1 LKSILFDIFLVAVL
15 VMING
20 LFVALEYAIIKVRK
34 SEIETDSNEKD
45 SLRKRYLRNVKDNL
59 DKYISAAQVGITLVN
74 VLLGWIGEDSFGR
87 LFGSLF
93 SLIGLGNVIPGSV
106 SSIVGILLITFI
118 TVAFGE
124 LAPKM
129 IAIQY
134 PLQISMWLSFPLK
147 IIYTIFKPMIIVLN
161 ISANG
166 FIRLI
171 GLKPITKEDIH
182 HSEREIRYLISEGRK
197 TGVIDSTEHQLIEK
211 IFDFN
216 DKLARDIMVSRNNIV
231 AINIDDTRD
240 AIIQKV
246 IDEGYSRVPVFKDSI
261 DNIIGIIY
269 SKDLISAAEF
279 RDLIVL
285 TDILRPVY
293 FVPETKQIGEILKD
307 FQKKRIHLGIV
318 VNEHGNVEGLITL
331 EDIIEEIV
339 GEIEDEYDID
349 TRNVQKDKL
358 GIFLVNPII
367 SIEEFNQKFKSD
379 IPIDN
384 DDYHTLSGFL
394 QKVTGH
400 VPEIYERVDY
410 KEFVFTIMKKSGNR
424 LLQVKVQ
431 RMINK

>member
-1 LKSILFDIFLVAVL
+1 MKSILFDIFLVAVL

-20 LFVALEYAIIKVRK
+20 LFVALEYAIIKLRK

-45 SLRKRYLRNVKDNL
+45 SIRKRYLRNVKDNI

-87 LFGSLF
+87 IFGSF
-93 SLIGLGNVIPGSV
+93 FNLIGLGSVIPGSI
-106 SSIVGILLITFI
+106 SSVLGILLITFV

-161 ISANG
+161 YSANG
-166 FIRLI
+166 FIKLI
-171 GLKPITKEDIH
+171 GLKPMTKEDIH

-231 AINIDDTRD
+231 AINIDDNRD
-240 AIIQKV
+240 VIIQRV

-279 RDLIVL
+279 RELIVL

-307 FQKKRIHLGIV
+307 FQKKRIHQGIV

>member
-1 LKSILFDIFLVAVL
+1 MFDIFLVALL

-93 SLIGLGNVIPGSV
+93 SMVGLGSIIPASV
-106 SSIVGILLITFI
+106 SSIAGILLITFI

-166 FIRLI
+166 FIRLM

-246 IDEGYSRVPVFKDSI
+246 IDEGYSRVPVYKDSI

-279 RDLIVL
+279 RELIVL

>member
-1 LKSILFDIFLVAVL
+1 MVAVL